1 MVMDVAA
8 CVKASING
16 FVNFPMDSFGVVHE
30 PLRSIAA
37 GPQLPEYHPPGQ
49 SAGVDDG
56 QPFLWNGVRFKSI
69 TTEGERSATGI
80 ASVSGVLVT
89 ANSNHYIDL
98 RPNDVILEF
107 DNAVVKIQ
115 PICASLSTR
124 RAPTGCPL
132 CASAIRKPKP
142 SPSIARKTDG
152 AN

>member
-1 MVMDVAA
+1 
-8 CVKASING
+8 
-16 FVNFPMDSFGVVHE
+16 MDSFGVMHE

-37 GPQLPEYHPPGQ
+37 GPQLPEYHQPGQ

-107 DNAVVKIQ
+107 DNAVVKNTADLRKLIDE
-115 PICASLSTR
+115 ASSDRVPVVRFRNQKAETI
-124 RAPTGCPL
+124 TVDCP
-132 CASAIRKPKP
+132 K
-142 SPSIARKTDG
+142 
-152 AN
+152 N